1 MMDFAALTRWRVI
14 FRCTKVLDEMVD
26 HYVIKST
33 LSQKLHGAGISMQ
46 LDPLGPVE
54 KVAPE
59 SPTWSSVGRHFPAI
73 WLKEASGQEKA
84 FVGLS

>member
-1 MMDFAALTRWRVI
+1 MMDFAALTRWRVV

-33 LSQKLHGAGISMQ
+33 LSQKLHGACISMQ

-59 SPTWSSVGRHFPAI
+59 SPT
-73 WLKEASGQEKA
+73 
-84 FVGLS
+84 